1 MSIRTRLFA
10 ATYDRFMKSTE
21 LGLAQHRATLLAAAR
36 GDVLEIGAGT
46 GVNLGYYGDDVASL
60 TLTEPD
66 PAMLKRLQQRVDQSG
81 RTATVL
87 RAPAEDLP
95 FDDERFD
102 VVVSTLVLCG
112 VDDQPRALREARRV
126 VRPGGHLLFMEHV
139 RSDTRASRTSR
150 TGSTGST
157 GWLCYATAT
166 GRRSR
171 QSGRQASTPRTSSTR
186 SFRNRRRSCGRW
198 WSAMRWRGRSRS
210 ARRVDGA
217 LRDGAPLGLGPG
229 LHLSL
234 QHQAQ

>member
-126 VRPGGHLLFMEHV
+126 LRPGGHLLFMEHV
-139 RSDTRASRTSR
+139 RSDDPRLAHKQDRLNWFNR
-150 TGSTGST
+150 LVV
-157 GWLCYATAT
+157 LCNC
-166 GRRSR
+166 
-171 QSGRQASTPRTSSTR
+171 
-186 SFRNRRRSCGRW
+186 NRPTLETI
-198 WSAMRWRGRSRS
+198 RS
-210 ARRVDGA
+210 AGFDPADVVHSELPKSPAFARPMVVGDA
-217 LRDGAPLGLGPG
+217 LARAQS
-229 LHLSL
+229 LSSSG
-234 QHQAQ
+234 

>member
-95 FDDERFD
+95 FDDQRFD

-139 RSDTRASRTSR
+139 RSDDPRLAHKQDRLNWFNR
-150 TGSTGST
+150 LVV
-157 GWLCYATAT
+157 LCNC
-166 GRRSR
+166 
-171 QSGRQASTPRTSSTR
+171 
-186 SFRNRRRSCGRW
+186 NRPTLETI
-198 WSAMRWRGRSRS
+198 RS
-210 ARRVDGA
+210 AGFDPANVVHSELPKSPAFARPMVVGDA
-217 LRDGAPLGLGPG
+217 LARAES
-229 LHLSL
+229 LSSSG
-234 QHQAQ
+234 

>member
-66 PAMLKRLQQRVDQSG
+66 PAMLKRLQQHVDQSG

-139 RSDTRASRTSR
+139 RSDDPRLAHKQDRLNWFNR
-150 TGSTGST
+150 LVV
-157 GWLCYATAT
+157 LCNC
-166 GRRSR
+166 
-171 QSGRQASTPRTSSTR
+171 
-186 SFRNRRRSCGRW
+186 NRPTLETI
-198 WSAMRWRGRSRS
+198 RS
-210 ARRVDGA
+210 AGFDPADVVHSELPTSPAFARPMVVGDAFARA
-217 LRDGAPLGLGPG
+217 KS
-229 LHLSL
+229 LSSSG
-234 QHQAQ
+234 

>member
-139 RSDTRASRTSR
+139 RSDDPRLAHKQDRLNWFNR
-150 TGSTGST
+150 LVV
-157 GWLCYATAT
+157 LCNC
-166 GRRSR
+166 
-171 QSGRQASTPRTSSTR
+171 
-186 SFRNRRRSCGRW
+186 NRPTLETI
-198 WSAMRWRGRSRS
+198 RS
-210 ARRVDGA
+210 AGFDPADVVHSELPKSPAFARPMVVGDA
-217 LRDGAPLGLGPG
+217 LARAKS
-229 LHLSL
+229 LSSSG
-234 QHQAQ
+234 

>member
-139 RSDTRASRTSR
+139 RSDDPRLAHKQDRLNWFNR
-150 TGSTGST
+150 LVV
-157 GWLCYATAT
+157 LCNC
-166 GRRSR
+166 
-171 QSGRQASTPRTSSTR
+171 
-186 SFRNRRRSCGRW
+186 NRPTLETI
-198 WSAMRWRGRSRS
+198 RS
-210 ARRVDGA
+210 AGFDPADVVHSELPKSPAFARPMVVGDA
-217 LRDGAPLGLGPG
+217 LARAES
-229 LHLSL
+229 LSSSG
-234 QHQAQ
+234 

>member
-139 RSDTRASRTSR
+139 RSDDPRLAHKQDRLNWFNR
-150 TGSTGST
+150 LVV
-157 GWLCYATAT
+157 LCNC
-166 GRRSR
+166 
-171 QSGRQASTPRTSSTR
+171 
-186 SFRNRRRSCGRW
+186 NRPTLETI
-198 WSAMRWRGRSRS
+198 RS
-210 ARRVDGA
+210 AGFDPADVVHSELPKSPAFARPMVVGDA
-217 LRDGAPLGLGPG
+217 LARAES
-229 LHLSL
+229 LS
-234 QHQAQ
+234 ASG

>member
-1 MSIRTRLFA
+1 MSIRARVFA

-126 VRPGGHLLFMEHV
+126 LRPGGHLLFMEHV
-139 RSDTRASRTSR
+139 RSDDPRLAHKQDRLNWFNR
-150 TGSTGST
+150 LVV
-157 GWLCYATAT
+157 LCNC
-166 GRRSR
+166 
-171 QSGRQASTPRTSSTR
+171 
-186 SFRNRRRSCGRW
+186 NRPTLETI
-198 WSAMRWRGRSRS
+198 RS
-210 ARRVDGA
+210 AGFDPADVVYSELPKSPAFVRPMVVGDA
-217 LRDGAPLGLGPG
+217 LARAES
-229 LHLSL
+229 LSSSG
-234 QHQAQ
+234 